1 MFAQTARLALRSVR
15 STAVPRFTA
24 STAFS
29 AFRFQSTLSKEDVLN
44 RSIAVLKTFEL
55 KNANDKITMET
66 QFGKDL
72 GMDSLDYNDALVALE
87 EEFDVVF
94 DDNVA
99 NEIST
104 VGEAV
109 EYITKNHMAE
119 EDILDKEIR

>member
-1 MFAQTARLALRSVR
+1 MFRTTVRQVLRANVFKQTS
-15 STAVPRFTA
+15 
-24 STAFS
+24 
-29 AFRFQSTLSKEDVLN
+29 FRFASTLSQDQVLA
-44 RSIAVLKTFEL
+44 RSVAVLKTFEL
-55 KNANDKITMET
+55 KTPEAPITLQT

-94 DDNVA
+94 DDKVA
-99 NEIST
+99 NEITT

-109 EYITKNHMAE
+109 EYITKNVMAE

>member
-1 MFAQTARLALRSVR
+1 MFRSVFRSVVISRPVRVVPFSLRAYSQLTPESILAR
-15 STAVPRFTA
+15 ST
-24 STAFS
+24 S
-29 AFRFQSTLSKEDVLN
+29 
-44 RSIAVLKTFEL
+44 VLKTFEL
-55 KNANDKITMET
+55 KTPEAPITMDT

-94 DDNVA
+94 DDKVA
-99 NEIST
+99 NEIKT

-109 EYITKNHMAE
+109 EYIQKNSMPE